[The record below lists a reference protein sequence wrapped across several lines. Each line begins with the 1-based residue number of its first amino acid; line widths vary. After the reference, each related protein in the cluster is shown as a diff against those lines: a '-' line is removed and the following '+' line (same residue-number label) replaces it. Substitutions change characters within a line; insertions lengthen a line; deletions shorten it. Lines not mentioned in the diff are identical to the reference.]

1 MNMVRRILFSLAAAV
16 AGVAMAVV
24 ACEAQAPASGQQ
36 EPATGAGLGTQ
47 PPAGAQQP
55 AGGQPANG
63 PVLKTDKAASPVEL
77 PVVVRDKKGE
87 LVTNLEKG
95 QLTLTQDGRA
105 QTIQSLTRA
114 DGPLRIGILVD
125 TSRGMSGAMAAERK
139 AAGEFLD
146 AMLPDGT
153 KNQAFLLHFDREVE
167 LLQDFT
173 SARDKL
179 HGELDDMGGTST
191 TRRDDSQGPET
202 TSNPNTE
209 GSSRHRGDDQLYDA
223 IYLSAD
229 ELMKDKAGRK
239 VLVIFSSGADRGSKE
254 TMNDAIDAAD
264 HAGLTIYTIFFKGEQ
279 ERSYNRDE
287 FPRQRGGIGYP
298 GGGGGYPG
306 GGGGYPGGNPGGGR
320 KQPEPKT
327 ASGVD
332 GKKIMQEIAN
342 RTGGHAYEAKHTSD
356 LDPIYKLI
364 GDETH
369 AQYLLAYTPDKP
381 DTDGDFHKVVVTASE
396 KDWTVSVPEGYYVK
410 GSE

>member
-1 MNMVRRILFSLAAAV
+1 MVRRIRFSFTAAV
-16 AGVAMAVV
+16 AGWAMVVV
-24 ACEAQAPASGQQ
+24 ACGALPPASGQQ
-36 EPATGAGLGTQ
+36 APDTGAGLGA
-47 PPAGAQQP
+47 PASQTP
-55 AGGQPANG
+55 AGGQQPADR
-63 PVLKTDKAASPVEL
+63 PVLKTDKAASQQVEL

-87 LVTNLEKG
+87 LLTNLA
-95 QLTLTQDGRA
+95 QSQFTLTQDGRA

-153 KNQAFLLHFDREVE
+153 ANQAFLLHFDREVE

-179 HGELDDMGGTST
+179 HGELEDMGATST
-191 TRRDDSQGPET
+191 SKRDDSAGPET
-202 TSNPNTE
+202 TTNPNTE
-209 GSSRHRGDDQLYDA
+209 SSSRHRSDDQLYDA

-229 ELMKDKAGRK
+229 ELMKDKTGRK
-239 VLVIFSSGADRGSKE
+239 VLVIFSNGADRGSKE

-279 ERSYNRDE
+279 ERSYNKDE

-298 GGGGGYPG
+298 GSGGGGYPGSGGGGYPG
-306 GGGGYPGGNPGGGR
+306 GSSGGGK

-332 GKKIMQEIAN
+332 GRKIMQEIAG

-364 GDETH
+364 ADETH

-381 DTDGDFHKVVVTASE
+381 DTDGAFHKVVVTPSD
-396 KDWTVSVPEGYYVK
+396 KDWTVSVAEGYYAAEK
-410 GSE
+410 

>member
-1 MNMVRRILFSLAAAV
+1 MFLRMWMVRRILFSFSGALLVSA
-16 AGVAMAVV
+16 AMA
-24 ACEAQAPASGQQ
+24 
-36 EPATGAGLGTQ
+36 L
-47 PPAGAQQP
+47 PAGAQQGSNTP
-55 AGGQPANG
+55 AADSQAGAQPSSGG
-63 PVLKTDKAASPVEL
+63 PVLKTEKASAPVEL

-87 LVTNLEKG
+87 LVTSLEKS

-139 AAGEFLD
+139 AAGAFLD

-179 HGELDDMGGTST
+179 HTELDEMGGTSGAKH
-191 TRRDDSQGPET
+191 DDSEGPET

-209 GSSRHRGDDQLYDA
+209 SSSKHHGDDQLYDA

-229 ELMKDKAGRK
+229 ELMKDKTGRR
-239 VLVIFSSGADRGSKE
+239 VLVIFSNGADRGSKE

-279 ERSYNRDE
+279 ERSYNKDE

-298 GGGGGYPG
+298 GSGGGGYPG
-306 GGGGYPGGNPGGGR
+306 GGGGYPGGSSGGGK

-327 ASGVD
+327 ASGLD
-332 GKKIMQEIAN
+332 GRKIMQEIAG

-364 GDETH
+364 GDEMH
-369 AQYLLAYTPDKP
+369 AQFLLAYTPDKP
-381 DTDGDFHKVVVTASE
+381 DTEGNFHKVLVTASD
-396 KDWTVSVPEGYYVK
+396 KDWTVSVAEGYYPK
-410 GSE
+410 GSEQ